1 MSKQSSGMYK
11 KDRDEKWLP
20 VGNLMVKFREAQ
32 RELNERKR
40 DRIADNFD
48 PYAIGR
54 IQVARVNGH
63 YHIVDGQHR
72 VAAVQKLWGDDEM
85 VPCDVIPATSAAEAA
100 ELFLKVNDE
109 RSPVQAID
117 RFKIAVEAK
126 RPEYVEV
133 NDLIAGLGYKITT
146 GNEDGSFAA
155 VSAAMSVYRRY
166 GLDVLKDALLL
177 IQGTWGMNRDS
188 VHTALVQGY
197 AGLVA
202 EQGPSIDRKRLVDRI
217 AKEYTPARLIGAAKT
232 AREMFRG
239 TVPANV
245 ERVLVSTYN
254 HGLRTEMRLEEPSY

>member
-1 MSKQSSGMYK
+1 MSKQSSGMFK

-20 VGNLMVKFREAQ
+20 VGELMVKFRDAQ
-32 RELNERKR
+32 RELNERKVN
-40 DRIADNFD
+40 RIAEDFD

-54 IQVARVNGH
+54 VQVARVNGS

-85 VPCDVIPATSAAEAA
+85 VPCDVIPAESAAEAA

-117 RFKIAVEAK
+117 RFKIAVQAGRED
-126 RPEYVEV
+126 YVEV
-133 NDLIAGLGYKITT
+133 NDLLTGLGYKVS
-146 GNEDGSFAA
+146 GGQEDGYFAA
-155 VSAAMSVYRRY
+155 VSAAMSVHRKY
-166 GLDVLKDALLL
+166 GVGVLKDALLL
-177 IQGTWGMNRDS
+177 IQATWGMNRDS
-188 VHTALVQGY
+188 VHTALVQGF
-197 AGLVA
+197 AGLVG
-202 EQGPSIDRKRLVDRI
+202 EQGSAIDRKRLVGRVS
-217 AKEYTPARLIGAAKT
+217 KEYTPARLIGAAKT

-254 HGLRTEMRLEEPSY
+254 HGLRTEMRLEEPGY